1 LYDRGVRILAVALV
15 IAAALSSQT
24 KEIRWDHLSSR
35 NGDLPAPGTS
45 REQTGVL
52 TGHFDPDSPATDFV
66 MSFRVVGPALVWF
79 RRTPSGWDR
88 YVIEKDFLPI
98 EAGGATYDIDGDGDS
113 DIVFGNDWQGNK
125 LWWWENP
132 YPNFDPA
139 VPWKRHLIKNGGAN
153 QHHDQIF
160 ADFKGTGKPQLAFWN
175 QQAKTIFL
183 ADIPKDPRHTEPW
196 PYEPIFVGS
205 AGEGAGGAALY
216 AEGMDAYDIDGDGR
230 LDLLAG
236 NYWFKYQGGNTFKPI
251 KVGIIGGRIKAGRF
265 KPGKYPQIVI
275 APGDGSGPLM
285 IYECTGNPENPQDWK
300 GTRLLDRDMIH
311 GHTLDIA
318 DIDGDGNLDILA
330 AEQGKWT
337 RERNTLDNPDASA
350 WILYG
355 DGKGAFRTTLL
366 ARGQGWH
373 DSKIADLDGDGDLD
387 ILQHPYAWDAPRI
400 DVWLQ
405 NGTGQ
410 VRSWKPKVAP
420 SVKVSPLAEPVGM
433 ELWTYRQ
440 DLKKDLA
447 GTLAMLRKAGFRDI
461 ETASFYGR
469 DSATFRKLID
479 EAGLTCSSLIA
490 GYDQLS
496 KDLDGVIRDA
506 KMVGASYILTSDMPH
521 QGELT
526 ENDVKKAAAAFNEW
540 GAKTKAAGIQFGYHA
555 HGFEF
560 VHTPTSTLFD
570 VLAAETDARLVTFE
584 LDTFWFA
591 IAGADPAAF
600 LERYPNRFQLVHLKD
615 LAKGAERS
623 GSGSAPDEWSVA
635 IGSGVLRWPDI
646 LRAARA
652 AGVAK
657 YYIEDESPNAPAQ
670 VPVSIRYLAGLR
682 F

>member
-1 LYDRGVRILAVALV
+1 LGLALIVV
-15 IAAALSSQT
+15 AALCSQT
-24 KEIRWDHLSSR
+24 KEIRWEHLSSR
-35 NGDLPAPGTS
+35 NGELPAPGTS
-45 REQTGVL
+45 REQTGIL
-52 TGHFDPDSPATDFV
+52 IGRFDKDSPATDFV
-66 MSFRVVGPALVWF
+66 MSFRVVGPALVWY

-98 EAGGATYDIDGDGDS
+98 EAGGAAYDIDGDGDN

-139 VPWKRHLIKNGGAN
+139 VPWKRHLIKDGGAN

-196 PYEPIFVGS
+196 PYVPIFVGA
-205 AGEGAGGAALY
+205 AGEGTGGAALY
-216 AEGMDAYDIDGDGR
+216 AEGMDAYDIDGDGQP
-230 LDLLAG
+230 DLLAG

-285 IYECTGNPENPQDWK
+285 IYECNGNPENPEDWK
-300 GTRLLDRDMIH
+300 GTRLLNRDMTH

-318 DIDGDGNLDILA
+318 DIDGDGNLDIFA

-337 RERNTLDNPDASA
+337 RERTELDNPDASA

-355 DGKGAFRTTLL
+355 DGKGGFRTTLL
-366 ARGQGWH
+366 AKGQGWH
-373 DSKIADLDGDGDLD
+373 DSKIADVDGDGDLD
-387 ILQHPYAWDAPRI
+387 IVQHPYAWDAPRV

-405 NGTGQ
+405 GGTGD
-410 VRSWKPKVAP
+410 VRDWKPKVAA
-420 SVKVSPLAEPVGM
+420 SVKALPLAQPVGM
-433 ELWTYRQ
+433 ELWTYRRELKQ
-440 DLKKDLA
+440 DLP
-447 GTLAMLRKAGFRDI
+447 GTLAMLRKAGFRDV
-461 ETASFYGR
+461 ETASFYGH
-469 DSATFRKLID
+469 DSAAFRQLLD
-479 EAGLTCSSLIA
+479 QTGLTCSSLIA
-490 GYDQLS
+490 SYDRLS
-496 KDLDGVIRDA
+496 KDMDAVIRDA
-506 KMVGASYILTSDMPH
+506 KALGAGYILASDMPH

-526 ENDVKKAAAAFNEW
+526 EDDVKKAAAAFNDW
-540 GAKTKAAGIQFGYHA
+540 GAKTKAAGIQFGYHP

-560 VHTPTSTLFD
+560 VHTSTATLFD
-570 VLAAETDARLVTFE
+570 VLAAETRPELVTFE

-600 LERYPNRFQLVHLKD
+600 LERYPTRFRLLHF
-615 LAKGAERS
+615 E
-623 GSGSAPDEWSVA
+623 GSG
-635 IGSGVLRWPDI
+635 
-646 LRAARA
+646 
-652 AGVAK
+652 
-657 YYIEDESPNAPAQ
+657 
-670 VPVSIRYLAGLR
+670 
-682 F
+682 